1 MTQNSIRRKI
11 WLQVGQ
17 NEDGSLP
24 SSWFNSFFAYAI
36 FFSIFIAVI
45 GTETP
50 ETSNWKDHLSH
61 TETIIGILFLIEYLI
76 RAWVSTLSKR
86 FGRGLKGTIRFLIQP
101 SALIDLIAITP
112 LFLGG
117 IGSEVY
123 LVRIIRLTRIL
134 RLGKLGKFQAA
145 FSRIAYAVSSRLE
158 ELKIIGLYTILLI
171 LGSSALLYAV
181 EGQIQPEAYGSIPKA
196 MWWSLMTITTVGY
209 GDVYPVTALGKLITA
224 LSAIAGICVIAVGAG
239 LIASGFDEASE
250 VRKLEKQKSQK
261 ASE

>member
-1 MTQNSIRRKI
+1 MTPNSIRKKL
-11 WLQVGQ
+11 WLQVGPK
-17 NEDGSLP
+17 EDGSLP
-24 SSWFNSFFAYAI
+24 TSWFNSFFAYAI

-45 GTETP
+45 GTEIS
-50 ETSNWKDHLSH
+50 ETSDWKDHLSRA
-61 TETIIGILFLIEYLI
+61 ETIIGILFLIEYVI
-76 RAWVSTLSKR
+76 RAGVSTLSKR
-86 FGRGLKGTIRFLIQP
+86 FGKGLKGTIRFLIQP

-145 FSRIAYAVSSRLE
+145 FSRISYAISSRIE

-181 EGQIQPEAYGSIPKA
+181 EGQLQPEAYGSIPKA

-209 GDVYPVTALGKLITA
+209 GDVFPITALGKIITA

-239 LIASGFDEASE
+239 LIASGFDEAAE
-250 VRKLEKQKSQK
+250 VRKVEQQKSQK
-261 ASE
+261 PSR